1 MSIDLCSCRP
11 IARAVA
17 TPLSSR
23 LLASMLLSSMLPA
36 LIATHVLAHGP
47 LDANHQHGALHQQT
61 ASGVVYEDLNNN
73 RRRDPGEP
81 GLPGIRVSNGE
92 AIVLTDE
99 TGKYT
104 VPVDDDEIIF
114 VIKPR
119 DWVTPLNDDNLP
131 QFHYIHKPAGSP
143 VAVQICRCGADG
155 TSCPSRSIFRCVVA
169 SNPTRSRR
177 CCLGIRNHA
186 TSTEV
191 EYIAH
196 DVVEQIICRA
206 CPRRCLWGDPRRH
219 CLR

>member
-104 VPVDDDEIIF
+104 VPVDDDEILF

-143 VAVQICRCGADG
+143 VAFKFAGVEPTGPLPESVDFPLRRRIGARVVQGDAIWGSA
-155 TSCPSRSIFRCVVA
+155 T
-169 SNPTRSRR
+169 TRHRR
-177 CCLGIRNHA
+177 G
-186 TSTEV
+186 
-191 EYIAH
+191 
-196 DVVEQIICRA
+196 
-206 CPRRCLWGDPRRH
+206 
-219 CLR
+219 